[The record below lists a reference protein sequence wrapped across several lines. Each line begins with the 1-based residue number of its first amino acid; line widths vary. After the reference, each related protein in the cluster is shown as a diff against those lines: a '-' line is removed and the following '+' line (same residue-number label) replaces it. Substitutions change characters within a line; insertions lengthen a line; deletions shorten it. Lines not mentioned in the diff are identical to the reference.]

1 MKRTVLNTRKTV
13 RSRRRGFQSM
23 ELVMTLPILG
33 IVIFALFEFSMLF
46 FARGAVVEASR
57 VGARMATLP
66 GVDQEAIEEEIRKVL
81 QPRLQENLKIDVQL
95 GENTGDVVSVMVT
108 VAAEEAAPN
117 LLWPI
122 GYSLEGEKLIAE
134 TRMIRE

>member
-1 MKRTVLNTRKTV
+1 MKSNRPQIGV
-13 RSRRRGFQSM
+13 RARRRRRGFLTM
-23 ELVMTLPILG
+23 ELVMTLPILA

-46 FARGAVVEASR
+46 FARGSVVEATR

-66 GVDQEAIEEEIRKVL
+66 GTDQQAVEDEIRKVL
-81 QPRLQENLKIDVQL
+81 QPRLQENLQIEVQM
-95 GENTGDVVSVMVT
+95 GENTGDVVSVV
-108 VAAEEAAPN
+108 VAIAAEEASPD

-122 GYSLEGEKLIAE
+122 GYSLRGRQLIAE